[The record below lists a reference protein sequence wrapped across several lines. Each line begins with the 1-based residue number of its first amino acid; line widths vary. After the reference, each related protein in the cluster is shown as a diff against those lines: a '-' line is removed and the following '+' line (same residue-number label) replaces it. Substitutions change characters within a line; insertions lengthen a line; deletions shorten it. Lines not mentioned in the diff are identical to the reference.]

1 MHQARHDI
9 SRQEFQ
15 MERFIMFSDGVFAIC
30 ITLLVIEIKVPDKNE
45 YHIFNDIGLWKYLA
59 HRALIFLGFFIS
71 FGVIGHYWTV
81 HHRIFGYGK
90 AYTSGLLWL
99 NLGFLFSVVLLP
111 FSSGILAE
119 YGADPNMY
127 LPYGIYVGNM
137 CLTGFMN
144 CWLWLYVSNPKRNL
158 LTHKIS
164 AARIRLGLYRSLI
177 VPSVFLISFL
187 LSYLYPLF
195 SRFLPISIPIV
206 LHWGMKGI
214 ERLADVKDKE
224 VKNEH
229 HESHEHGEHHNH
241 DEHNHHHEHDHNHH
255 PEHGEHHEHNQHH
268 GSSEHH
274 EHRGNVG

>member
-45 YHIFNDIGLWKYLA
+45 YHIFNDIGLWEYLA

-119 YGADPNMY
+119 FGADPKMY

-137 CLTGFMN
+137 CFTGFMN
-144 CWLWLYVSNPKRNL
+144 CWLWLYVSNPRRNL

-177 VPSVFLISFL
+177 VPSVFLVSFL
-187 LSYLYPLF
+187 LSFFFPVF

-229 HESHEHGEHHNH
+229 HESHEHNHNHEHAEHHNH
-241 DEHNHHHEHDHNHH
+241 DEHS
-255 PEHGEHHEHNQHH
+255 EHHEQHEHTHHH
-268 GSSEHH
+268 GNNEHH
-274 EHRGNVG
+274 EHRDNVG

>member
-9 SRQEFQ
+9 SRTQFQ
-15 MERFIMFSDGVFAIC
+15 MERFIFFSDGVFAIC

-45 YHIFNDIGLWKYLA
+45 YHIFNDLGLWEYLA

-90 AYTSGLLWL
+90 AYTSGLLGL

-119 YGADPNMY
+119 YGADPHMY

-144 CWLWLYVSNPKRNL
+144 CWLWLYVSNPRRNL

-187 LSYLYPLF
+187 LSFFSPVL

-214 ERLADVKDKE
+214 ERLADLKDKE
-224 VKNEH
+224 VKEH
-229 HESHEHGEHHNH
+229 HENHEHGEHHNH
-241 DEHNHHHEHDHNHH
+241 DEHNHHHEH
-255 PEHGEHHEHNQHH
+255 GEHHEHHENHEH
-268 GSSEHH
+268 SEHHEHNEHGEH

>member
-45 YHIFNDIGLWKYLA
+45 YHIFNDIGLWEYLA

-119 YGADPNMY
+119 FGADPKMY

-137 CLTGFMN
+137 CFTGFMN
-144 CWLWLYVSNPKRNL
+144 CWLWLYVSNPRRNL

-177 VPSVFLISFL
+177 VPSVFLVSFL
-187 LSYLYPLF
+187 LSFFFPVF

-229 HESHEHGEHHNH
+229 HESHEHNHNHEHAEHHNH
-241 DEHNHHHEHDHNHH
+241 DEHR
-255 PEHGEHHEHNQHH
+255 EHHEQHEHTHHH
-268 GSSEHH
+268 GNNEHH
-274 EHRGNVG
+274 EHRDNVG